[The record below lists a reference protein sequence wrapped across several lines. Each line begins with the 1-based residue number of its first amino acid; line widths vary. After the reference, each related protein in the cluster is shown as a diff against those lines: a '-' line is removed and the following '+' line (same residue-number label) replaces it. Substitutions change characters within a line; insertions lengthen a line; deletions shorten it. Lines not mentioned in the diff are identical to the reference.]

1 MDAARISTG
10 LLWWRLTHLD
20 WRESLSMSLGPASS
34 VLVRK
39 EALSLGP
46 ASSVLECQEDLTPG
60 PSWIQAV
67 G

>member
-20 WRESLSMSLGPASS
+20 WRESLSLGPASS

-46 ASSVLECQEDLTPG
+46 ASSVLECQEDLTPDLG
-60 PSWIQAV
+60 SKL
-67 G
+67 